1 MHFPHS
7 VLGFSR
13 AEFREFHD
21 NLCDEHQILLGS
33 PVKDNLEASRQ
44 SVNGCERPEVQAVV
58 LPMWGAD
65 GHGDL
70 DIPADPGSELP
81 WTQETPPW
89 ERGGR
94 SKKNPD
100 PFVAYSMVR
109 APVNSPMNLG

>member
-13 AEFREFHD
+13 SEFREFHD
-21 NLCDEHQILLGS
+21 NFCDEQQILLGG
-33 PVKDNLEASRQ
+33 PVKDDLEASRK
-44 SVNGCERPEVQAVV
+44 SADGPERPKIQAIV

-70 DIPADPGSELP
+70 DIPAGHGTELP
-81 WTQETPPW
+81 CTQETPPW

-100 PFVAYSMVR
+100 PFVAYSNPGAQVK
-109 APVNSPMNLG
+109 SLMNLA